1 MFGSKSRKER
11 SERLGIKISL
21 WDDIKVYIILFLQ
34 DVYKFIF
41 PTETI
46 LISMYYNMINH
57 FGSPEKAYTYMK
69 DSGVVKVRRGWNKI
83 TIWVRRPGL
92 FIGAAGKELY
102 YLEDKL
108 KKKIIVKEGDKLN
121 AIERAYDHMTFVCA
135 YHDDY

>member
-41 PTETI
+41 PAETI

-69 DSGVVKVRRGWNKI
+69 DSGVVNVRRGWNKI

-92 FIGAAGKELY
+92 FIGAGGKELY

-108 KKKIIVKEGDKLN
+108 KKKIIVKEGNKLN
-121 AIERAYDHMTFVCA
+121 AIERAYDHMIFVAA

>member
-1 MFGSKSRKER
+1 MFGSESRKEQ
-11 SERLGIKISL
+11 SERLGIKITL
-21 WDDIKVYIILFLQ
+21 WDDIRVYTYLFFRAI
-34 DVYKFIF
+34 YRFIF
-41 PTETI
+41 PAETI

-57 FGSPEKAYTYMK
+57 FGSPEKAYAYMK

-92 FIGAAGKELY
+92 FIGAGGKELY

-108 KKKIIVKEGDKLN
+108 KKKIIVKEGNKLN
-121 AIERAYDHMTFVCA
+121 AIERAYDHMIFVAA

>member
-11 SERLGIKISL
+11 SERLGFKITL
-21 WDDIKVYIILFLQ
+21 WDDIKVHTKLFLQ

-41 PTETI
+41 PAESI
-46 LISMYYNMINH
+46 LIDMYYEMIPH
-57 FGSPEKAYTYMK
+57 FGSVEKAYKYMK

-92 FIGAAGKELY
+92 FIGAAGKEIY
-102 YLEDKL
+102 FLENKL
-108 KKKIIVKEGDKLN
+108 GKKIIVKEGNKLN
-121 AIERAYDHMTFVCA
+121 AIERAYDHMGFVCA

>member
-1 MFGSKSRKER
+1 MFGSESRKER
-11 SERLGIKISL
+11 SERLGFKITL
-21 WDDIKVYIILFLQ
+21 WDDIKVYTYLFFRAI
-34 DVYKFIF
+34 YHFIF

-57 FGSPEKAYTYMK
+57 FGSPEKAYKYMK

-83 TIWVRRPGL
+83 TVWVRRPGL
-92 FIGAAGKELY
+92 FIGAGGKELY

-121 AIERAYDHMTFVCA
+121 AIERAYDHMGFVCS

>member
-1 MFGSKSRKER
+1 MFGSESRKEQ
-11 SERLGIKISL
+11 SERLGIKITL
-21 WDDIKVYIILFLQ
+21 WDDIKVYTYLFFRAI
-34 DVYKFIF
+34 YRFIF
-41 PTETI
+41 PAETI

-69 DSGVVKVRRGWNKI
+69 DSGVVKVRRGCNKI

-92 FIGAAGKELY
+92 FIGAGGKELY

-108 KKKIIVKEGDKLN
+108 KKKIIVKEGNKLN
-121 AIERAYDHMTFVCA
+121 AIERAYDHMIFVAA

>member
-11 SERLGIKISL
+11 SERLGFKITL
-21 WDDIKVYIILFLQ
+21 RDDIKVHTILFLQ

-41 PTETI
+41 PAESI
-46 LISMYYNMINH
+46 LINMYYEMIGH
-57 FGSPEKAYTYMK
+57 FGSPEKAYKYMK
-69 DSGVVKVRRGWNKI
+69 DSGVIKVRRGWNKI

-108 KKKIIVKEGDKLN
+108 KKKIIVKEGNKLN
-121 AIERAYDHMTFVCA
+121 AIERAYDHMGFVAA

>member
-11 SERLGIKISL
+11 SERLGFKITL
-21 WDDIKVYIILFLQ
+21 WDDIKVYTELFFRA
-34 DVYKFIF
+34 VYRFIF
-41 PTETI
+41 PAETI

-57 FGSPEKAYTYMK
+57 FGSPEKAYKYMK

-92 FIGAAGKELY
+92 FIGAGGKELY

-108 KKKIIVKEGDKLN
+108 QKKIIVKESNKLN
-121 AIERAYDHMTFVCA
+121 AIERAYDHMGFVCS
-135 YHDDY
+135 YHDNY

>member
-1 MFGSKSRKER
+1 MFGSESRKEQ
-11 SERLGIKISL
+11 SERLGIKITL
-21 WDDIKVYIILFLQ
+21 WDDIKVYTYLFFQ
-34 DVYKFIF
+34 AIYRFIF

-92 FIGAAGKELY
+92 FIGAGGKEIY

-108 KKKIIVKEGDKLN
+108 KKKIIVKEGNKLN
-121 AIERAYDHMTFVCA
+121 AIERAYDHMIFVAA

>member
-1 MFGSKSRKER
+1 
-11 SERLGIKISL
+11 
-21 WDDIKVYIILFLQ
+21 
-34 DVYKFIF
+34 
-41 PTETI
+41 
-46 LISMYYNMINH
+46 MYYNMINH
-57 FGSPEKAYTYMK
+57 FSSPEKAYAYMK

-92 FIGAAGKELY
+92 FIGAGGKELY

-121 AIERAYDHMTFVCA
+121 AIERAYDHMGFVCS

>member
-11 SERLGIKISL
+11 SERLGFKITL
-21 WDDIKVYIILFLQ
+21 WDDIKVHTKLFLQ

-41 PTETI
+41 PAETI
-46 LISMYYNMINH
+46 LIDMYYEMIPH
-57 FGSPEKAYTYMK
+57 FGSVEKAYKYMK
-69 DSGVVKVRRGWNKI
+69 DSGVVKVKRGWNKI

-108 KKKIIVKEGDKLN
+108 GKKIIVKEGNKLN
-121 AIERAYDHMTFVCA
+121 AIERAYDHMGFVCA

>member
-1 MFGSKSRKER
+1 MFGSESRKEQ
-11 SERLGIKISL
+11 SERLGIKITL
-21 WDDIKVYIILFLQ
+21 WDDIKVYTYLFFRAI
-34 DVYKFIF
+34 YRFIF
-41 PTETI
+41 PAETI

-92 FIGAAGKELY
+92 FIGAGGKELY

-108 KKKIIVKEGDKLN
+108 KKKIIVKEGNKLN
-121 AIERAYDHMTFVCA
+121 AIERAYDHMIFVAA

>member
-1 MFGSKSRKER
+1 MFGSKSRKEQ
-11 SERLGIKISL
+11 SERLGIKITL
-21 WDDIKVYIILFLQ
+21 WDDIRVYTYLFFRAI
-34 DVYKFIF
+34 YRFIF
-41 PTETI
+41 PAESI
-46 LISMYYNMINH
+46 LINMYYEMIPH
-57 FGSPEKAYTYMK
+57 FGSPEKAYKYMK

-108 KKKIIVKEGDKLN
+108 GKKIIVKEGDKLN

>member
-1 MFGSKSRKER
+1 MFGSESRKEQ
-11 SERLGIKISL
+11 SERLGIKITL
-21 WDDIKVYIILFLQ
+21 WDDIKVYTYLFFRAI
-34 DVYKFIF
+34 YRFIF
-41 PTETI
+41 PAETI

-57 FGSPEKAYTYMK
+57 FGSPEKAYKYMK

-108 KKKIIVKEGDKLN
+108 GKKIIVKEGNKLN
-121 AIERAYDHMTFVCA
+121 AIERAYDHMIFVAA

>member
-11 SERLGIKISL
+11 SERLGFKITL
-21 WDDIKVYIILFLQ
+21 WDDIKVHTVLFLQ

-46 LISMYYNMINH
+46 LINMYYEMIGH
-57 FGSPEKAYTYMK
+57 FGSPEKAYAYMK

-92 FIGAAGKELY
+92 FIGAGGKELY

-108 KKKIIVKEGDKLN
+108 KKKIIVKEGNKLN
-121 AIERAYDHMTFVCA
+121 AIERAYDHMGFVCS